1 MNPLTSLL
9 LLANPIVTAVLTVV
23 LFLESKKQKSLLAS
37 VEKAIID
44 SSKQVIEAVERQKDG
59 FDAIAASLNAISKDQ
74 EKSVET
80 FTGISNA
87 LTTSSDKN
95 HSSLENVAS
104 TLNSTTAKTEHIMT
118 TLSQKIEQSNAEL
131 KSDLKIAYNAAA
143 EAFDKA
149 VTFQQ
154 SANENL
160 AKLISSDVNAL
171 RDGIDANS
179 KELSHIESTLKNAVS
194 I

>member
-23 LFLESKKQKSLLAS
+23 LFLESKKHKSLLAT

-59 FDAIAASLNAISKDQ
+59 FDAIATSLNAISKDQ

-80 FTGISNA
+80 FTDISNA

-104 TLNSTTAKTEHIMT
+104 TLNSTTVKTEYIMT
-118 TLSQKIEQSNAEL
+118 ALSQKIEQSNAEL
-131 KSDLKIAYNAAA
+131 KSDLTIAYNAAA
-143 EAFDKA
+143 EAFEKA

>member
-1 MNPLTSLL
+1 
-9 LLANPIVTAVLTVV
+9 
-23 LFLESKKQKSLLAS
+23 
-37 VEKAIID
+37 
-44 SSKQVIEAVERQKDG
+44 
-59 FDAIAASLNAISKDQ
+59 
-74 EKSVET
+74 
-80 FTGISNA
+80 
-87 LTTSSDKN
+87 
-95 HSSLENVAS
+95 
-104 TLNSTTAKTEHIMT
+104 MT
-118 TLSQKIEQSNAEL
+118 TLSQKLEQSNAEL

-143 EAFDKA
+143 VAFEKA

>member
-23 LFLESKKQKSLLAS
+23 LFLESKKHKSLLAT

-80 FTGISNA
+80 FTDISNA

-104 TLNSTTAKTEHIMT
+104 TLNSTTVKTEYIMT

-131 KSDLKIAYNAAA
+131 KSDLTIAYNAAA
-143 EAFDKA
+143 EAFEKA

-160 AKLISSDVNAL
+160 AKLISIDVNAL